1 MVEFSIKDLNLSFQN
16 INKKLS
22 DQQNKIA
29 ESIIKEIKER
39 LQFLKNVG
47 LDYLTLNRKS
57 GTLSGGESQRIRL
70 ASQIGSGLTG
80 VLLSLIHI

>member
-29 ESIIKEIKER
+29 ESIIKEIK
-39 LQFLKNVG
+39 K
-47 LDYLTLNRKS
+47 DYNF
-57 GTLSGGESQRIRL
+57 
-70 ASQIGSGLTG
+70 
-80 VLLSLIHI
+80 